1 MKRMLLTTDTI
12 IQSIMLCL
20 MIFFPLTLF
29 VSIPLGG
36 WQLGSSLIKGIAW
49 RSKLHFTYFIAATA
63 YCLLLIWGI
72 EHTDSVPFI
81 LDYEW
86 LRAMWWVLCL
96 PPLVGAVWYYTQS
109 HRDVKAYDTIYDP
122 KIDIV

>member
-1 MKRMLLTTDTI
+1 MKRMLLATDTI

-29 VSIPLGG
+29 VSMPLGG

-49 RSKLHFTYFIAATA
+49 RSKLHFTYFMAATA

-72 EHTDSVPFI
+72 EHADSIPFI
-81 LDYEW
+81 QDYEW
-86 LRAMWWVLCL
+86 LEKMWWVLCL
-96 PPLVGAVWYYTQS
+96 PPLVGAIWYYAQS
-109 HRDVKAYDTIYDP
+109 HRDVKAYDSIY
-122 KIDIV
+122 KHIDMV